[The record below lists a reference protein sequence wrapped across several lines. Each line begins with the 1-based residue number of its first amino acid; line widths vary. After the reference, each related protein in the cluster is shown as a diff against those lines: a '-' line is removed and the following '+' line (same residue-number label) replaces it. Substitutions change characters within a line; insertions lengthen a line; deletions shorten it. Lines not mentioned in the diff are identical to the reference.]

1 MSPPAFAK
9 GTSTA
14 SAEPAAG
21 SDAQVE
27 SEQAFAFVKELASA
41 VTRGKVELP
50 SFPAVAIRVNQVLND
65 DSASTERIVKVL
77 GAEPALAARLLRMAN
92 SVALNPLGHE
102 IRDLKM
108 AVLRVGLDVLKS
120 AAITFAMSQLKLAR
134 EYKGLE
140 AQFEVLWN
148 RSALVAATCYAT
160 ARNYQEF
167 RPDEALLT
175 GLLHGVG
182 RLYIL
187 CHASRY
193 PALMSDPRAYR
204 QVADQW
210 SPEIG
215 KAILENWDMPDV
227 MAAAVQGQDNLDR
240 DPRRPPDLTDVL
252 IVGKVLADRLELP
265 ADLPTATLAV
275 VDNLA
280 SLKRLRL
287 VPAGLDRIAD
297 ASRQEIDS
305 LHAALGI

>member
-1 MSPPAFAK
+1 MRTPAIAT
-9 GTSTA
+9 GI
-14 SAEPAAG
+14 SADPAGGPG
-21 SDAQVE
+21 SRVE
-27 SEQAFAFVKELASA
+27 SEEAFAFVKELAAA

-50 SFPAVAIRVNQVLND
+50 SFPAVAMRVNQVLND
-65 DSASTERIVKVL
+65 DSVSTERIVKVL

-134 EYKGLE
+134 EYQGLE
-140 AQFEVLWN
+140 SQFEVLWN
-148 RSALVAATCYAT
+148 RSARVAAACYAT
-160 ARNYQEF
+160 ARNYLEF

-175 GLLHGVG
+175 GLLHDVG

-193 PALMSDPRAYR
+193 PALMSDPGTYR
-204 QVADQW
+204 QIADQW

-215 KAILENWDMPDV
+215 KAILENWDMPDA

-240 DPRRPPDLTDVL
+240 DPRKAPDLTDVL
-252 IVGKVLADRLELP
+252 IVGKRLADRLELP
-265 ADLPTATLAV
+265 EELSAGALEGFED
-275 VDNLA
+275 LA

-287 VPAGLDRIAD
+287 VPAALDRLA
-297 ASRQEIDS
+297 ASSRLEIDS

>member
-1 MSPPAFAK
+1 MSSPVFAK
-9 GTSTA
+9 GTTA
-14 SAEPAAG
+14 SPPGPEAAADAGAE
-21 SDAQVE
+21 SQ
-27 SEQAFAFVKELASA
+27 QAFAFVKELAAA

-65 DSASTERIVKVL
+65 DSVSTERIVKVL

-134 EYKGLE
+134 EYQGLE
-140 AQFEVLWN
+140 KQFEVLWN

-167 RPDEALLT
+167 RPDEAMLT

-187 CHASRY
+187 CHSSGY
-193 PALMSDPRAYR
+193 PALTADPRTYR

-215 KAILENWDMPDV
+215 KAILENWDLPDA

-240 DPRRPPDLTDVL
+240 DPRRPPDLIDVL
-252 IVGKVLADRLELP
+252 IVGKRLADRLELP
-265 ADLPTATLAV
+265 AELPAESLA
-275 VDNLA
+275 DIGNLA

-287 VPAGLDRIAD
+287 VPASLDRLAET
-297 ASRQEIDS
+297 SRHEIDS

>member
-1 MSPPAFAK
+1 MSPTSVAK
-9 GTSTA
+9 GTTDVA
-14 SAEPAAG
+14 GGPADAAG
-21 SDAQVE
+21 PHAD
-27 SEQAFAFVKELASA
+27 SEQAFAFVKELAAA
-41 VTRGKVELP
+41 VNRGKIELP
-50 SFPAVAIRVNQVLND
+50 SFPAVAIRVNQVLSD
-65 DSASTERIVKVL
+65 EKASTERIVKVL

-102 IRDLKM
+102 VRDLKM

-120 AAITFAMSQLKLAR
+120 AAITFAMSQMKLAR
-134 EYKGLE
+134 EYQGLE
-140 AQFEVLWN
+140 KQFEVLWN

-160 ARNYQEF
+160 ARHYQEF
-167 RPDEALLT
+167 RPDEAMLT

-187 CHASRY
+187 CRANRY
-193 PALMSDPRAYR
+193 PALMSDPRSHR

-215 KAILENWDMPDV
+215 KAILENWNMPDA
-227 MAAAVQGQDNLDR
+227 MSAAVQGQDDLDR
-240 DPRRPPDLTDVL
+240 DPRKTPDLTDVL

-265 ADLPTATLAV
+265 ADLPTATLAI

-287 VPAGLDRIAD
+287 VPAELDRIAEE
-297 ASRQEIDS
+297 SRREIDS

>member
-1 MSPPAFAK
+1 LRPSAFARGNSAAP
-9 GTSTA
+9 GTL
-14 SAEPAAG
+14 AG
-21 SDAQVE
+21 QAGAPIE
-27 SEQAFAFVKELASA
+27 SEQAFAFVKELAAA
-41 VTRGKVELP
+41 VSRGKIELP

-65 DSASTERIVKVL
+65 DSVSTDRIVKVL

-108 AVLRVGLDVLKS
+108 AVLRVGLDVLRS

-134 EYKGLE
+134 EYQGLE
-140 AQFEVLWN
+140 GQFEMLWN
-148 RSALVAATCYAT
+148 RSARVAATCYAT
-160 ARNYQEF
+160 AQDYKEF
-167 RPDEALLT
+167 RPDEAMLT

-193 PALMSDPRAYR
+193 PALMSDPQAYR
-204 QVADQW
+204 QIADQW

-215 KAILENWDMPDV
+215 KAILENWELPDS
-227 MAAAVQGQDNLDR
+227 MAAAVQTQDIIDR
-240 DPRRPPDLTDVL
+240 DSRKAPDLADVL
-252 IVGKVLADRLELP
+252 IVGKILADRLELP
-265 ADLPTATLAV
+265 EDLAGETLAQIE
-275 VDNLA
+275 DLA

-287 VPAGLDRIAD
+287 TPDALDRLMAS
-297 ASRQEIDS
+297 SRQEIDS

>member
-1 MSPPAFAK
+1 MSSPVFAN
-9 GTSTA
+9 GSVA
-14 SAEPAAG
+14 APSDPAAAP
-21 SDAQVE
+21 DAAAE
-27 SEQAFAFVKELASA
+27 SRQAFAFVQELAAA
-41 VTRGKVELP
+41 VNRGKVELP
-50 SFPAVAIRVNQVLND
+50 SFPAVAIRVNQVLSD
-65 DSASTERIVKVL
+65 DSVSTERIVKVL

-108 AVLRVGLDVLKS
+108 AVLRVGLDVLRS
-120 AAITFAMSQLKLAR
+120 AAITFAMSQLKLSR
-134 EYKGLE
+134 EYQGLE
-140 AQFEVLWN
+140 QHFEVLWN

-160 ARNYQEF
+160 ARGCQEF

-193 PALMSDPRAYR
+193 PALMSDPRSYR
-204 QVADQW
+204 QVTDQW

-215 KAILENWDMPDV
+215 KAILENWNFPDA
-227 MAAAVQGQDNLDR
+227 MAAAVQGQDDLER
-240 DPRRPPDLTDVL
+240 DPRRSPDLTDVL

-265 ADLPTATLAV
+265 ADLPTSTLAI

-287 VPAGLDRIAD
+287 APAELDRIAEE
-297 ASRQEIDS
+297 SRHEIDS